1 MLSDDLTRHV
11 DLHRG
16 LGFRFRTQ
24 HGLLRSFVRFAEE
37 HGDIFIHADRALDWA
52 SQAPSPPQRRN
63 RLVTVRRFAL
73 ALHAEEPRHE
83 VAPADALGRATFRRR
98 IPHIYAPDEITG
110 LMEAAAALPPGKLDR
125 PLIYTTLFGLL
136 AATGMRISEA
146 LALRLDDITADG
158 LIIRQT
164 KFHKSRLLPLHDT
177 TRSALDRYVL
187 ARRQMASSTET
198 LFVSA
203 KGEVLSD
210 NTVRGVFQR
219 LTRALGL
226 RGKTDRRAPRIHDL
240 RHTFAVRSLEQCG
253 QDPNAVARHIA
264 ALTTYLGH
272 AHVTDTY
279 WYLQATP
286 TLMAG
291 IAEVSE
297 AAHREGVA

>member
-110 LMEAAAALPPGKLDR
+110 LMEAAAALPPGKLDQ

-146 LALRLDDITADG
+146 LALRLDDIIADG

-226 RGKTDRRAPRIHDL
+226 RGKTDRRAPRINDL
-240 RHTFAVRSLEQCG
+240 RHTFAVSSLEQCG

>member
-110 LMEAAAALPPGKLDR
+110 LMEAAAALPPGKLDQ

-146 LALRLDDITADG
+146 LALRLDDIIADG

>member
-24 HGLLRSFVRFAEE
+24 HGLLRSFVRFAKE

-136 AATGMRISEA
+136 AATGTRISEA

-187 ARRQMASSTET
+187 APPPDGIVYRNIVCLRQRRSPQRQHSPGSLPASDTRTGPAWQDGPAGSSHPRPAPYIRRP
-198 LFVSA
+198 FVGA
-203 KGEVLSD
+203 M
-210 NTVRGVFQR
+210 R
-219 LTRALGL
+219 TR
-226 RGKTDRRAPRIHDL
+226 P
-240 RHTFAVRSLEQCG
+240 
-253 QDPNAVARHIA
+253 
-264 ALTTYLGH
+264 
-272 AHVTDTY
+272 
-279 WYLQATP
+279 
-286 TLMAG
+286 
-291 IAEVSE
+291 
-297 AAHREGVA
+297 